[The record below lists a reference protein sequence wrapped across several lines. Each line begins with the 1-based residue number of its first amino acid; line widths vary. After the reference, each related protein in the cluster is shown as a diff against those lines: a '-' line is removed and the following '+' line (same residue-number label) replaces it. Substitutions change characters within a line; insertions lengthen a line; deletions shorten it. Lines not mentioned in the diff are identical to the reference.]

1 MNTYQTVLIL
11 KPDLDD
17 AQVDEAIKKITGFIS
32 KNGSGEITRIDKWGK
47 KRLSYKVKKHRFGI
61 YLNIIHTCEGIKI
74 PSVENEFKLF
84 DAIIK
89 FLVIRLEERDLSHIM
104 KDKSLD
110 EDSKATE
117 STEEKSE
124 EKAEEKTTASVEE
137 DKD

>member
-17 AQVDEAIKKITGFIS
+17 AQVDEAIKKITGFIN
-32 KNGSGEITRIDKWGK
+32 KNGGGEITKLDKLGK

-89 FLVIRLEERDLSHIM
+89 FLVIRLEERDLARAM
-104 KDKSLD
+104 GDKTLD
-110 EDSKATE
+110 EDSESGE
-117 STEEKSE
+117 STEGRAK
-124 EKAEEKTTASVEE
+124 EKAPASVE
-137 DKD
+137 DDD